1 MYEELSVSKNPEH
14 EKNSVRQPV
23 KRTRGTKRLSPANTN
38 RDETP
43 DPRASRVNC
52 TEIAGEQP
60 TLEYDDDINDYDDQ
74 VYTALAKIERIE
86 CVIEP
91 ETQHNGSIFRRP
103 ERDELFTIV
112 GEPLKISCLVLPI
125 HDDSDQHIGEAYYP
139 LNRML
144 RDQLKV
150 PTREL
155 ALHPAISCPHK
166 PFILPQ
172 LIERRCSEHTGRDA
186 SLVAALSMAPGNW
199 ARLWYDEDTQCF
211 DYCHI
216 EQEPDDAPEYP
227 GFLWDCLHALGE
239 SFCSEPEHPLELL
252 IQEQQRLHMRP

>member
-1 MYEELSVSKNPEH
+1 MYEELSVSKYPEH
-14 EKNSVRQPV
+14 QQNGVRRPV
-23 KRTRGTKRLSPANTN
+23 TRTTGTKRLSPANTN
-38 RDETP
+38 LDESP
-43 DPRASRVNC
+43 YPRASRVGDA
-52 TEIAGEQP
+52 EMAGEQP
-60 TLEYDDDINDYDDQ
+60 TLEYEDEICDYDNQ
-74 VYTALAKIERIE
+74 VDAVLALIKPIE
-86 CVIEP
+86 CVLKP
-91 ETQHNGSIFRRP
+91 EKRHNGSIFRRP
-103 ERDELFTIV
+103 GRGEPFTIV
-112 GEPLKISCLVLPI
+112 GDPLTISCLEMPMYNKK
-125 HDDSDQHIGEAYYP
+125 DRHIGEAYYP
-139 LNRML
+139 VNREL

-150 PTREL
+150 PTCAL

-186 SLVAALSMAPGNW
+186 SLVAALSVAPGNW

-211 DYCHI
+211 DFCHI